1 MTYESRIAVD
11 LREWTFDLVLDIGSS
26 ERRVF
31 TRKIPDHG
39 VLKEYAGG
47 QKRVHVMV
55 GEDKVFIPQEFFQR
69 LLWEIA
75 TCKELLRSPD
85 GQRCS

>member
-1 MTYESRIAVD
+1 MTYESRLAVD
-11 LREWTFDLVLDIGSS
+11 LCEWTFDLVLYFGSA
-26 ERRVF
+26 EKLVF

-39 VLKEYAGG
+39 VLKECAGG

-55 GEDKVFIPQEFFQR
+55 GENKVFIPQEFFQR
-69 LLWEIA
+69 LLWEIT

-85 GQRCS
+85 GQRCN